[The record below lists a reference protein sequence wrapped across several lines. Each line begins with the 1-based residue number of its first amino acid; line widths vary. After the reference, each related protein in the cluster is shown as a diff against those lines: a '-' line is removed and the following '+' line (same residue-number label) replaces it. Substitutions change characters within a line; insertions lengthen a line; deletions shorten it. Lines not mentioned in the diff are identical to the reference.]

1 MENEHYQILWGQSG
15 SNIKILNEHVLA
27 AIPLLY
33 ISPRETV
40 TEGMKA
46 CTTTFPRN
54 LVCDT
59 QKGKYLKH
67 LC

>member
-46 CTTTFPRN
+46 CTTTFPEILYVTHRKEN
-54 LVCDT
+54 T
-59 QKGKYLKH
+59 
-67 LC
+67 